1 MKLAVIA
8 SLPLRL
14 PVIKG
19 VVSFFGYCPY
29 DADRC
34 GVNWILSPINC
45 KQCRKA
51 KRNYEEM
58 KGVGK

>member
-34 GVNWILSPINC
+34 SVNWILSPTSC
-45 KQCRKA
+45 KECRKVR
-51 KRNYEEM
+51 KEYEKKEM
-58 KGVGK
+58 K